1 MPVSIFDV
9 AKYILENCPDM
20 TTWKLQK
27 LCYYAQAWTVAWGE
41 PRLFNEDFQAW
52 SNGPVCP
59 ELFHAHQGKYHIS
72 SKDIPSGDSSR
83 LSECQKENINIILRD
98 YGNMLPFDL
107 REQTHGEAPWK
118 DARGDLPD
126 GAPSKA
132 IITVDAMGAYYGS
145 L

>member
-9 AKYILENCPDM
+9 AKYILENCSDM

-59 ELFHAHQGKYHIS
+59 ELFHAHQGMYRIS
-72 SKDIPSGDSSR
+72 SKDLLIGDSSR
-83 LSECQKENINIILRD
+83 LSECQKENVDIILRD

-132 IITVDAMGAYYGS
+132 VITVDAMGAYYGS